1 MSERIQGLP
10 TSQTLKI
17 CMNAADSFLNSSTPE
32 LSTSGLSN
40 LSPSVDYIQQLVMQ
54 SLEAMA
60 CYGNDLRY
68 VTISPPLA
76 EILGREPE
84 SLLHQT
90 NADLLRQSDQL
101 VDRTYWQEVD
111 VALMAV
117 LQQGTSQ
124 RRVHCISTGT
134 SGPLYETTYT
144 PLKDASGQIC
154 YILSIGR
161 ETFIQEGGQGYS
173 WPRPWLPQSIQKS
186 SNDATSAPI
195 IAAEMPEPEPPTLP
209 QRSVGSKQTSWSF
222 KAPTQDGRT
231 IVAEAGSV
239 HETTEFLQLVLDNI
253 PQYIFWKDRNSVY
266 LGCNRGWAGMAGIG
280 DPSTVVGLT
289 DDDLP
294 WTQAQRDWYLE
305 CDRRVMDTDTPMLR
319 IKQSQRQADGRISWR
334 ETSKLPLHDVEGNV
348 IGLLG
353 TIEDI
358 TERKC
363 AEDLMARS
371 RETFQQLAKQKELLN
386 QITTQIRR
394 SLKPEVIQQT
404 TVHEIRQLFNTDRVV
419 IYRFEEDWCGQV
431 VVESV
436 VPPWCSTLGDLGADD
451 CFVKEYAEYYLQGR
465 VRVIN
470 DVQTERIDPCH
481 RDFLLRL
488 EVQANLIVPILVQ
501 DGLWGL
507 LIAHQCAGPRQWQQA
522 EIELLQALAGQF
534 GVAIQQGELHDQ
546 TQRSAAIAQQQA
558 QQLEVALEN
567 LKQTQS
573 QLIQT
578 EKMSSLGRMV
588 AGIAH
593 EINNPVTFI
602 YGNVDPLKQ
611 YYSGLTELIALYQ
624 QHYPAPHPAI
634 VRQIEAIELDYL
646 LKDLDQVLRS
656 IEVGCMRIHD
666 IVTSL
671 RSFSRLDE
679 SEKKAVDIHEGID
692 STLLILQPYLK
703 AMSNGAE
710 IQLVKEYG
718 SLPQVECYPS
728 QLNQVFMNLIDNAID
743 ALNQQAEAGERTQL
757 NVSPYIKISTQA
769 NNGQVVIAISD
780 NGSGIPEE
788 NKDRLFDPFFTTKP
802 IGKGTGLGLSISH
815 QIVTKHHGGCLTV
828 VSTPGNGTE
837 FRVLIPLHQSD
848 P

>member
-1 MSERIQGLP
+1 
-10 TSQTLKI
+10 
-17 CMNAADSFLNSSTPE
+17 MNASDSFLDSSNPE
-32 LSTSGLSN
+32 PSKSEPSN
-40 LSPSVDYIQQLVMQ
+40 LSLPLDCMQQLVMQ

-60 CYGNDLRY
+60 CYGKDLRY
-68 VTISPPLA
+68 LAISPRLA
-76 EILGREPE
+76 EILGCEPQ

-90 NADLLRQSDQL
+90 NANLLKSDQS
-101 VDRTYWQEVD
+101 VDRTYCQEVNE
-111 VALMAV
+111 ALMAV

-124 RRVHCISTGT
+124 RRSHGVPTRTQGQ
-134 SGPLYETTYT
+134 LYETTYT
-144 PLKDASGQIC
+144 PVHNASGQVC
-154 YILSIGR
+154 FILSISR
-161 ETFIQEGGQGYS
+161 EASTQTERRAS
-173 WPRPWLPQSIQKS
+173 SRPRLSPLQSVQKS
-186 SNDATSAPI
+186 SNESTSAPI
-195 IAAEMPEPEPPTLP
+195 TTAEMPPTP
-209 QRSVGSKQTSWSF
+209 HQSSVGAKPTFWSF
-222 KAPTQDGRT
+222 QAPVQGGRT

-280 DPSTVVGLT
+280 DPSHVVGLT

-305 CDRRVMDTDTPMLR
+305 CDHRVMDTDTPMLR

-334 ETSKLPLHDVEGNV
+334 ETSKLPLHDSEGNV

-358 TERKC
+358 TERKL

-386 QITTQIRR
+386 QISTQIRK
-394 SLKPEVIQQT
+394 SLKPDIIQQT
-404 TVHEIRQLFNTDRVV
+404 TVHEIRQLLNTDRVV
-419 IYRFEEDWCGQV
+419 IYRFEHDWRGQV
-431 VVESV
+431 IVESV
-436 VPPWCSTLGDLGADD
+436 VPPWCSTLGDLGIDD
-451 CFVKEYAEYYLQGR
+451 CFAEKYAERYRQGR

-470 DVQTERIDPCH
+470 DVQAECVDPCH
-481 RDFLLRL
+481 RDFLRQL
-488 EVQANLIVPILVQ
+488 EVRANLIVPILVQ

-507 LIAHQCAGPRQWQQA
+507 LIAHQCSAPRQWQQA
-522 EIELLQALAGQF
+522 EIDLLQALAGQF
-534 GVAIQQGELHDQ
+534 GVAIQQGELHAQ

-567 LKQTQS
+567 LKQAQS

-602 YGNVDPLKQ
+602 YGNVAHLKQ
-611 YYSGLTELIALYQ
+611 YYSDLTELIALYQ
-624 QHYPAPHPAI
+624 RHCPTPPLAI
-634 VRQIEAIELDYL
+634 VQQIEAMELDYVL
-646 LKDLDQVLRS
+646 EDLEKVLRS
-656 IEVGCMRIHD
+656 VEIGSMRIHD

-671 RSFSRLDE
+671 RRFSRLDE
-679 SEKKAVDIHEGID
+679 AEKKAVDIHEGLD
-692 STLLILQPYLK
+692 STLLILQPQLK
-703 AMSNGAE
+703 AMSNFNE
-710 IQLVKEYG
+710 IQLVKDYG
-718 SLPQVECYPS
+718 CLPLVECYPS
-728 QLNQVFMNLIDNAID
+728 QLNQVYMNLIDNAIN
-743 ALNQQAEAGERTQL
+743 ALNQQIEAGERAQIDVL
-757 NVSPYIKISTQA
+757 PYIKISTQV

-780 NGSGIPEE
+780 NGPGIPEE

-815 QIVTKHHGGCLTV
+815 QIVTERHGGCLTV
-828 VSTPGNGTE
+828 LSTPGNSTE
-837 FRVLIPLHQSD
+837 FRVAIPLHQSA